1 MDEADLRRKFADAGQ
16 DQVFRFWEELD
27 GSGREQ
33 LLGQLQSIDLEEVQT
48 LVESLVLSE
57 PSPPEDLSAVEPP
70 SLTALPGKGGDERA
84 WQEARAAGEEALRA
98 GRVAAF
104 TVAGGQ
110 GTRLGFDGPKGTFPL
125 TPVRRASLF
134 QIFAEKI
141 LSARETYGTELPWW
155 IMTSPANHAATVAFF
170 EEHGF
175 FGLGSGDVHFFP
187 QGMLPAVDFE
197 GKLLLESPS
206 SLALSPDGHGGSLRA
221 LVRSGATAAMAER
234 GIDTISYFQV
244 DNPLENTV
252 DPAFLGFH
260 LGGGSEMSS
269 KMVPKTDPEE
279 KVGIFVRQGDRL
291 RVLEY
296 SDLPVEWMQR
306 RDPDGSLRFRA
317 GNIAIHALDRAFV
330 ERMGGK
336 GGELPVH
343 RAVKKI
349 AVADSAGRTVKPE
362 EPNGIKFEMFVF
374 DALPGAGNPVLLETS
389 RAENFSP
396 VKNAEGRDSPRTARE
411 DLLRQY
417 ARWLRAAGTEVP
429 VTEDGLPTVRFEISP
444 LRGFEEHA
452 FLARPGNQHLPL
464 PEEGTVYDGES

>member
-16 DQVFRFWEELD
+16 GHVFRFWEELD
-27 GSGREQ
+27 ESGRARLLRQ
-33 LLGQLQSIDLEEVQT
+33 LEEIDLAELHSLVET
-48 LVESLVLSE
+48 LVLAE
-57 PSPPEDLSAVEPP
+57 PSAGEDLSAVEPP
-70 SLTALPGKGGDERA
+70 SFTALPSHGGDREA
-84 WQEARAAGEEALRA
+84 WREARQAGEEDLRA

-125 TPVRRASLF
+125 TPVRRATLF

-141 LSARETYGTELPWW
+141 LSVRETYGTDLPWW

-170 EEHGF
+170 EENGF

-244 DNPLENTV
+244 DNPLENTI

-260 LGGGSEMSS
+260 RLGGSEMSS
-269 KMVPKTDPEE
+269 KMVPKTDPAE
-279 KVGIFVRQGDRL
+279 KVGIFVREDDHL

-296 SDLPVEWMQR
+296 SDLPEDWMQLR
-306 RDPDGSLRFRA
+306 EADGTLRFRA

-330 ERMGGK
+330 ERLGTK
-336 GGELPVH
+336 GGDLPVH

-349 AVADSAGRTVKPE
+349 GVVDEAGRTVTPE

-374 DALPGAGNPVLLETS
+374 DALPRARHPVLLESS

-417 ARWLRAAGTEVP
+417 TRWLRAAGTMVP
-429 VTEDGLPTVRFEISP
+429 LGADGLPTVNFEISP
-444 LRGFEEHA
+444 LRGFDEPT
-452 FLARPGNQHLPL
+452 FLSRPANHHLPP
-464 PEEGTVYDGES
+464 PEEGTVYDGET

>member
-1 MDEADLRRKFADAGQ
+1 MDVADLRREFAEAGQ
-16 DQVFRFWEELD
+16 EHVFRFWEELD
-27 GSGREQ
+27 GAGREC
-33 LLGQLQSIDLEEVQT
+33 LRGQLEAVDLDELRS
-48 LVESLVLSE
+48 LVETLVLSE
-57 PSPPEDLSAVEPP
+57 PSAAEDLSAVEPP
-70 SLTALPGKGGDERA
+70 TFTALPGHGGDEQGWR
-84 WQEARAAGEEALRA
+84 EARAAGEEALRA

-134 QIFAEKI
+134 QVFAEKI

-170 EEHGF
+170 EENGF

-187 QGMLPAVDFE
+187 QGMLPAVDPD

-221 LVRSGATAAMAER
+221 LLRSGATAAMAER

-244 DNPLENTV
+244 DNPLENTM

-260 LGGGSEMSS
+260 LLGGSEMSS
-269 KMVPKTDPEE
+269 KMVAKTDPEE
-279 KVGIFVRQGDRL
+279 KVGIFVRQGDHL

-296 SDLPVEWMQR
+296 SDLPEEWMR
-306 RDPDGSLRFRA
+306 LRDPDGSLRFRA
-317 GNIAIHALDRAFV
+317 ANIAIHVLDRAFV
-330 ERMGGK
+330 ERMGAK
-336 GGELPVH
+336 GGDLPVH
-343 RAVKKI
+343 RAVKRI
-349 AVADSAGRTVKPE
+349 GVVDEEGRTVTPE

-374 DALPGAGNPVLLETS
+374 DALPRARNPLLLETS

-417 ARWLRAAGTEVP
+417 TRWLRAAGTGVP
-429 VTEDGLPTVRFEISP
+429 LGAEGLPTVNFEISP
-444 LRGFEEHA
+444 LRGFDEHA
-452 FLARPGNQHLPL
+452 FLARPANHHLPS
-464 PEEGTVYDGES
+464 PAEGTVYDGES